1 MIDFTIRHALAE
13 RAVARY
19 EWALQAVPES
29 SLSHARLSDGLAAVL
44 SELDRA
50 GRLVEHGE
58 RAAPGYHPGG
68 ALRDPSRRDPSHRDP
83 SRRLTS
89 RRLTRRQRLTPAER
103 HLHNL
108 HRSLI
113 RLERAADTAVAVA
126 IAHVL
131 LAPSVDDAVEEAL
144 AALAAALR
152 ELQRV

>member
-1 MIDFTIRHALAE
+1 MSDFQTRHALAE

-19 EWALQAVPES
+19 ERARQAVPPS

-44 SELDRA
+44 AELARA

-58 RAAPGYHPGG
+58 RTPPGTYAGG
-68 ALRDPSRRDPSHRDP
+68 SRRDP
-83 SRRLTS
+83 SRRLS
-89 RRLTRRQRLTPAER
+89 RRQRLTPGER

-113 RLERAADTAVAVA
+113 RLERAADAATAVA
-126 IAHVL
+126 IAHAL
-131 LAPSVDDAVEEAL
+131 PAPSVDDAVEEAL
-144 AALAAALR
+144 TALAAALR